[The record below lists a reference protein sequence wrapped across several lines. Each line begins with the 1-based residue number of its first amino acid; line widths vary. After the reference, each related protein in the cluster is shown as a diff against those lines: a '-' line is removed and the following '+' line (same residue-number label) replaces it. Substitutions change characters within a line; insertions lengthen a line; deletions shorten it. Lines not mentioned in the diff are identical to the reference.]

1 MKNKLYYKNF
11 LLKKIRVFDIS
22 LDYLKWFK
30 FKTELSFIENKNV
43 HSLTNLKNFVKKNQD
58 KDSII
63 IGVFNK
69 NNKHIG
75 NIKFDKINR
84 NYSSCYLGIIIGDKR
99 YRGKGYSKNII
110 FGAIQLLKKNFNISH
125 VYLGVNQN
133 NMRARIS
140 FFNAGFNFYRK
151 KNKQIIMRFN
161 V

>member
-30 FKTELSFIENKNV
+30 FNTELSFIENKNV

-84 NYSSCYLGIIIGDKR
+84 NDSSCYLGIIIGDKK

>member
-84 NYSSCYLGIIIGDKR
+84 NDSSCYLGIIIGDKK

>member
-1 MKNKLYYKNF
+1 MKDKLYYKNF
-11 LLKKIRVFDIS
+11 LLKKMRVFDIS

-30 FKTELSFIENKNV
+30 FKTELRFIENKNI
-43 HSLTNLKNFVKKNQD
+43 HSLTNLKNFVKKNQN
-58 KDSII
+58 KDTII

-75 NIKFDKINR
+75 NIKFDNINR
-84 NYSSCYLGIIIGDKR
+84 NDSSCYLGIIIGDKK

-110 FGAIQLLKKNFNISH
+110 FGAIKLLKKNFNIDY

-133 NMRARIS
+133 NMRARIA
-140 FFNAGFNFYRK
+140 FFNSGFNFYKK
-151 KNKQIIMRFN
+151 KNKKIIMRFN